1 MKQYIPLDLFDLL
14 DRVSLQ
20 LPLKRKKKNEC
31 GKNEGEFNCY
41 TKQIQSLQLLPFFF
55 AKMRWQCVWGKTSI
69 GYLPLGFLGAT
80 AIFVSDEV

>member
-31 GKNEGEFNCY
+31 GKNEGEFNSY
-41 TKQIQSLQLLPFFF
+41 TKQIQSLQLLPFFLP
-55 AKMRWQCVWGKTSI
+55 RWDGSVYGGKQALDTF
-69 GYLPLGFLGAT
+69 P
-80 AIFVSDEV
+80 